1 MGVYLYG
8 ELMVNEDARQQAL
21 ARRCLSRARRDMD
34 PSACRVVEEM
44 IL

>member
-8 ELMVNEDARQQAL
+8 ELMVHEDSRQQAL
-21 ARRCLSRARRDMD
+21 ARRCFSLTQEHMD
-34 PSACRVVEEM
+34 PAALSVVSEM